1 MPTPLSE
8 VWSDLQEH
16 FTQGIAQR
24 VFELKSAIALLQQ
37 EKTTISSYY
46 GKLKSVWNE
55 LEVSNPIPVCTC
67 GCICGAA
74 KNMESMREE
83 EKVYAFLISLDDI
96 FNTVRSQILSI
107 DPLPTLGR
115 AYAIAA
121 QEEKQQLVAATRTPP
136 LEATTLLAQ
145 HVGDI
150 QSMAF
155 AATTGRRREKRIRE
169 NLAKTRCTQ
178 CGKPNHSK
186 EQCYELVGY
195 PANWSASRHR
205 SVEVG
210 TSAYMSDNF
219 SGKTATEIP
228 WVIDTGTTDHITGQ
242 PNILIDEIE
251 NLNITPIK
259 IPNGDKVPV
268 KFVGRD
274 LPSGTLIGVAAI
286 SFADEPK
293 SFSQAIKHSHWR
305 EAMAKE
311 ISALE
316 ENKTWVLTTLPPG
329 KCAIESKWVYK
340 VKYNPDGSIK
350 RFKKSFVVVLIYV
363 DDIVVTGNDSIR
375 IATLKQYLDT
385 QFRIK
390 DLGKLKYF
398 LGLKVARSSTGI
410 VLRQRKY
417 VLEILAETGMLGSK
431 PSPFP
436 MEQQH
441 KLSKDSGTLLTDH
454 ERYRH
459 IVGRLLYLT
468 ITRPDICYV
477 VHILSQF
484 MHTPRQPHLDVAF
497 RVMHYLKNAPGQG
510 IMFPSRNSLTLRIV
524 TRIRRVVS

>member
-1 MPTPLSE
+1 MTEATANSNHGGLMSVTSTPPCTVIDINSPYYLPTANHPGLNFVIHPLSE
-8 VWSDLQEH
+8 NGENYFTWRRNFLNALRSKNKAGFVDGTIGKAYVNSQNFQPWVQCNAIVLSWLTKALAKEIQSSAAHADTASEVRLDLQER
-16 FTQGIAQR
+16 FTQGVAPQ
-24 VFELKSAIALLQQ
+24 VYELKSAIALLQQ

-155 AATTGRRREKRIRE
+155 AATTGRRREKRIRGSGE
-169 NLAKTRCTQ
+169 KIWCTQ

-228 WVIDTGTTDHITGQ
+228 W
-242 PNILIDEIE
+242 
-251 NLNITPIK
+251 
-259 IPNGDKVPV
+259 
-268 KFVGRD
+268 D
-274 LPSGTLIGVAAI
+274 LPSGTLIGVGKARTCLY
-286 SFADEPK
+286 
-293 SFSQAIKHSHWR
+293 FSES
-305 EAMAKE
+305 
-311 ISALE
+311 
-316 ENKTWVLTTLPPG
+316 TGGGTTLIANMKKDTNLWHHRLGHLPIDCLPLISNISG
-329 KCAIESKWVYK
+329 KFDFKSQLICDACCKAK
-340 VKYNPDGSIK
+340 QTQLSIPTWTTK
-350 RFKKSFVVVLIYV
+350 TTRAFELIHSDIGDHIIV
-363 DDIVVTGNDSIR
+363 D
-375 IATLKQYLDT
+375 LT
-385 QFRIK
+385 QEHTIC
-390 DLGKLKYF
+390 
-398 LGLKVARSSTGI
+398 S
-410 VLRQRKY
+410 
-417 VLEILAETGMLGSK
+417 
-431 PSPFP
+431 
-436 MEQQH
+436 
-441 KLSKDSGTLLTDH
+441 LS
-454 ERYRH
+454 
-459 IVGRLLYLT
+459 
-468 ITRPDICYV
+468 
-477 VHILSQF
+477 
-484 MHTPRQPHLDVAF
+484 
-497 RVMHYLKNAPGQG
+497 
-510 IMFPSRNSLTLRIV
+510 
-524 TRIRRVVS
+524 